1 MQYNTTSASEQEKF
15 ILSKIRML
23 PPDKIAE
30 VADFVDFISQ
40 KTNDQILVQA
50 AGKLAEK
57 SFKEVWD
64 NTEDDIQIRY
74 FFEHEVLMFESCRA
88 RQKS

>member
-1 MQYNTTSASEQEKF
+1 MQYNKTSVSEQEKF
-15 ILSKIRML
+15 ILLKIRML

-40 KTNDQILVQA
+40 KISDQKLVQA
-50 AGKLAEK
+50 AGEMAEK

-64 NTEDDIQIRY
+64 NTEDDVYDQ
-74 FFEHEVLMFESCRA
+74 L
-88 RQKS
+88 